1 MAEKQNQIQHPFI
14 TFSIEYVAQ
23 RKIGRQPFKPPLL
36 VAQEFPEDASMNV
49 KGHIVISVK
58 SLNWHF
64 YLKTNIY
71 ENS

>member
-36 VAQEFPEDASMNV
+36 IAQEFPEDASMNV
-49 KGHIVISVK
+49 KGIS
-58 SLNWHF
+58 S
-64 YLKTNIY
+64 YQ
-71 ENS
+71 